1 MSDNKSLEVEEE
13 AGKDQRETVEEGN
26 KEEGE
31 GEGSGKGDDPG
42 DTNESDGESEQTRD
56 TRILRD
62 RARLQQNTPI
72 TPFTKKSITTA
83 GEITTIVRKLRSSIK
98 APSSAP
104 ASRAADKTRRQSK
117 RLSIIATGK
126 LDTTTPTFSRG
137 KRSHDVMT
145 AGSKS
150 ANAKLQGNTSAR
162 STADGAPLRSSKR
175 ARKHFSYNED
185 DDDESSATRDTSEAL
200 STDSQTKQKKRKIW
214 LNQGLYLGQGQ
225 DLDVRKRPGGKTKKR
240 GKAGADRPAVLPLPM
255 FTGLGVMDTVRNFKL
270 PYNIF
275 APSPWKC
282 GPIQDWR
289 KLNHSTSTLLFSAF
303 FSSLISLELLEH
315 MVYCIF
321 KVSWLTGYPVN
332 IHSCLFVCR
341 CFGWRCF
348 PSMEERKSVNGKM
361 RLCRKE
367 RL

>member
-1 MSDNKSLEVEEE
+1 MPDNKSLEAEVEEE
-13 AGKDQRETVEEGN
+13 TETVEEGN
-26 KEEGE
+26 KEEEEEEEE

-83 GEITTIVRKLRSSIK
+83 GVTTIVRKLRSSIK

-126 LDTTTPTFSRG
+126 LDTTTPAFSRG

-162 STADGAPLRSSKR
+162 SAADGTPLRSSKR

-289 KLNHSTSTLLFSAF
+289 KLNHSTSTLLFF
-303 FSSLISLELLEH
+303 CVLFLLH
-315 MVYCIF
+315 ITRITRTYGLLHF
-321 KVSWLTGYPVN
+321 
-332 IHSCLFVCR
+332 
-341 CFGWRCF
+341 
-348 PSMEERKSVNGKM
+348 
-361 RLCRKE
+361 
-367 RL
+367 

>member
-1 MSDNKSLEVEEE
+1 MEEILEDEKVADNKSLGAEVEEE
-13 AGKDQRETVEEGN
+13 VGKDRRETVEEGN
-26 KEEGE
+26 KEEE
-31 GEGSGKGDDPG
+31 EEEEEGSGKGDDPG
-42 DTNESDGESEQTRD
+42 DTNEGDGEPEQTRD

-72 TPFTKKSITTA
+72 TPFTKKPITTG
-83 GEITTIVRKLRSSIK
+83 GEATTIVRQLRSSIK

-117 RLSIIATGK
+117 RLSIIATGR
-126 LDTTTPTFSRG
+126 LDTTTPTSSRG

-150 ANAKLQGNTSAR
+150 ANAKLQGNTSTR
-162 STADGAPLRSSKR
+162 SAADGTPLRSSKR
-175 ARKHFSYNED
+175 TRKHLSYNED
-185 DDDESSATRDTSEAL
+185 DDDESTATRDTSEAL

-289 KLNHSTSTLLFSAF
+289 KLNHSTSTLFFCVLF
-303 FSSLISLELLEH
+303 LHITRITRTYGLLH
-315 MVYCIF
+315 F
-321 KVSWLTGYPVN
+321 
-332 IHSCLFVCR
+332 
-341 CFGWRCF
+341 
-348 PSMEERKSVNGKM
+348 
-361 RLCRKE
+361 
-367 RL
+367 

>member
-1 MSDNKSLEVEEE
+1 MPDDKSLEVEGEE
-13 AGKDQRETVEEGN
+13 PGKYQGETAEEGN
-26 KEEGE
+26 KEEE
-31 GEGSGKGDDPG
+31 GEGSGKGDDSG
-42 DTNESDGESEQTRD
+42 DTNEGDEESEQTRD
-56 TRILRD
+56 TRILRG

-72 TPFTKKSITTA
+72 TPFAKKTTTTV
-83 GEITTIVRKLRSSIK
+83 GEVTTIVRHLRSSIT

-104 ASRAADKTRRQSK
+104 TSKAADKTRRQSK

-126 LDTTTPTFSRG
+126 FETTTPTTSRG

-145 AGSKS
+145 TGSKS
-150 ANAKLQGNTSAR
+150 ANAKLQGNTSSR

-175 ARKHFSYNED
+175 ARKHLSYNED
-185 DDDESSATRDTSEAL
+185 DDDESSATRDTSVAL
-200 STDSQTKQKKRKIW
+200 STDSQTKQKKKKIW

-240 GKAGADRPAVLPLPM
+240 GKAGSDRPAALPLPM

-289 KLNHSTSTLLFSAF
+289 KLNHSTSTLPSF
-303 FSSLISLELLEH
+303 FF
-315 MVYCIF
+315 CI
-321 KVSWLTGYPVN
+321 
-332 IHSCLFVCR
+332 
-341 CFGWRCF
+341 
-348 PSMEERKSVNGKM
+348 PSPPSYR
-361 RLCRKE
+361 
-367 RL
+367 